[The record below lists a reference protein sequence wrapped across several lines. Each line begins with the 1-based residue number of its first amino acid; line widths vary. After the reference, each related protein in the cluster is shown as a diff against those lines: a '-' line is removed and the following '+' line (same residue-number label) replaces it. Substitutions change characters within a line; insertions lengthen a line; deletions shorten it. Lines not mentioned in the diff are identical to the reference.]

1 MTFEEFQ
8 RQSQLIERE
17 MMATDAQVMAD
28 DISFMSAA
36 YNPETGLIE
45 EEYEDIEEA
54 QILEEKTTSNPE
66 PMQTKSTGDTV
77 INLNLGGKSEPKP
90 VKEDPAN
97 TKTAIWIGMVVIVL
111 IVLALIALKLFK
123 KKGG

>member
-1 MTFEEFQ
+1 MIREEQ
-8 RQSQLIERE
+8 E
-17 MMATDAQVMAD
+17 MIATDAQVMAE
-28 DISFMSAA
+28 DIKEMSAA

-45 EEYEDIEEA
+45 EEYEDIEDA

-77 INLNLGGKSEPKP
+77 INVNLGGKSEPKP
-90 VKEDPAN
+90 VKENPAN
-97 TKTAIWIGMVVIVL
+97 TKTAIWIGVGVIVL
-111 IVLALIALKLFK
+111 IVIALIALKLFGK

>member
-17 MMATDAQVMAD
+17 MMATDAQVMAE
-28 DISFMSAA
+28 DIKEMSAA

-54 QILEEKTTSNPE
+54 QVLEEKTTPE

-77 INLNLGGKSEPKP
+77 INVNLGGKSEPKP

-97 TKTAIWIGMVVIVL
+97 TKTAIWIGALVIVL
-111 IVLALIALKLFK
+111 IVLSLIAMKLLK

>member
-1 MTFEEFQ
+1 MITEAQ
-8 RQSQLIERE
+8 E
-17 MMATDAQVMAD
+17 MIATDAQVMAE
-28 DISFMSAA
+28 DIKEMSAA

-54 QILEEKTTSNPE
+54 QVLEEKTTSNNPE
-66 PMQTKSTGDTV
+66 PMQTKSSGDTV
-77 INLNLGGKSEPKP
+77 INVNLGGKQDPKP

-97 TKTAIWIGMVVIVL
+97 TKTAIWIGAVVIVL
-111 IVLALIALKLFK
+111 IVLSLIAMKLFK

>member
-1 MTFEEFQ
+1 MIKEAQ
-8 RQSQLIERE
+8 E
-17 MMATDAQVMAD
+17 MIATDAQVMAA
-28 DISFMSAA
+28 DIKEMSAA

-54 QILEEKTTSNPE
+54 QVLEEKTTPE

-77 INLNLGGKSEPKP
+77 INVNLGGKSEPKP
-90 VKEDPAN
+90 VKEDPGN
-97 TKTAIWIGMVVIVL
+97 TKTAIWIGAVVIVL